1 MSSLWC
7 TMTYRECEKQGQ
19 KQIKR
24 PSYSL
29 GRATVFS
36 KEAAAFMIML
46 DLVKIINIA
55 KFETA
60 VRSSN
65 GLCLLDL
72 DNFADFVA

>member
-1 MSSLWC
+1 
-7 TMTYRECEKQGQ
+7 MTYRECEKQGQ

-55 KFETA
+55 KFETINIYS
-60 VRSSN
+60 VSTEE
-65 GLCLLDL
+65 G
-72 DNFADFVA
+72 VI